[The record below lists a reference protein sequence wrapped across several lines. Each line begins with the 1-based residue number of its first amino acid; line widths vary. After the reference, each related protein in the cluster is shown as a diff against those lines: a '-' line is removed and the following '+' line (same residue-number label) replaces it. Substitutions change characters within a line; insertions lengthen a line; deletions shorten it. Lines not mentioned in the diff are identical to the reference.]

1 MCHSYSLLT
10 EIFSVICRMP
20 AGTMAVPDSTRF
32 YASDIYHI
40 FDQDE
45 EISPKYQFD
54 DDKDMHESCFE
65 VDLFY
70 GKLRTIRKE
79 DVV

>member
-1 MCHSYSLLT
+1 MQNGCSRQHTVL
-10 EIFSVICRMP
+10 
-20 AGTMAVPDSTRF
+20 
-32 YASDIYHI
+32 ASDIYHI

-45 EISPKYQFD
+45 EISPMYQFD

>member
-20 AGTMAVPDSTRF
+20 AGKMAVSRQHTVL
-32 YASDIYHI
+32 ASDIYHI

-45 EISPKYQFD
+45 EISPMYQFD

-65 VDLFY
+65 VDLF
-70 GKLRTIRKE
+70 LR
-79 DVV
+79 